1 MRRAMTAVVGAAIV
15 AGLAGC
21 GSDTSSG
28 GGGSGACSLGTSA
41 TVTIASTGV
50 SPKAVCVV
58 PGSVVTFTN
67 TDAVA
72 HTLAPDAATG
82 CALLAVGPI
91 AAGASTPVTFPAAL
105 FCAYHDAANPSATA
119 FQGSVSVATPGTP
132 GY

>member
-1 MRRAMTAVVGAAIV
+1 MRRTMAAVVGAALV
-15 AGLAGC
+15 VGLVGC
-21 GSDTSSG
+21 GSDTSGG

-41 TVTIASTGV
+41 TVTIGATGV

-58 PGSVVTFTN
+58 PGSTVTFAN
-67 TDAVA
+67 ADAVA

-91 AAGASTPVTFPAAL
+91 APGASAPVTFPAAL